1 MYFEPEIDVS
11 GPIIKVIGIGGGGG
25 NAVSHMVKHH
35 IEGVEF
41 FVINTDAQA
50 LKFIEVGN
58 VLQIGANITKGLGA
72 GANPDVGR
80 RAAEEDREEIKNF
93 LTGAEMVFIA
103 AGMGGGT
110 GTGAAPVVAQIAQ
123 ELGILTVAVVTKPF
137 SFEGKKR
144 KNFADEGTKMLSEH
158 VHSLITIPN
167 DKLLKVLGRGVKMR
181 EAFEKANNVLLDS
194 VQGIVEL
201 ITKPG
206 MINVDFSD
214 VKTVMSEM
222 GMAMMGVGKASGDS
236 RAKDAVDL
244 AFSSPLLEDVDLSG
258 AKGVLVNVTTGKDEL
273 LLDEFEEIG
282 NFVKQYLSA
291 DEAIVIIG
299 SSEDDSL
306 QGEIKVT
313 IVIAGIDRKASI
325 PENVITNSNIASSVN
340 VTHSNHS
347 DGVATN
353 LNEDQNM
360 IPTEKA
366 EDINVSIPAFLRNK

>member
-1 MYFEPEIDVS
+1 MYFEPEIDVT
-11 GPIIKVIGIGGGGG
+11 GPVIKVIGIGGGGG

-50 LKFIEVGN
+50 LKFIDVGH
-58 VLQIGANITKGLGA
+58 VLQIGTSITKGLGA

-80 RAAEEDREEIKNF
+80 RAAEEDRENIKNF

-110 GTGAAPVVAQIAQ
+110 GTGAAPVVAEIAQ

-137 SFEGKKR
+137 AFEGKKR
-144 KNFADEGTKMLSEH
+144 KTFADEGTKTLAEH

-181 EAFEKANNVLLDS
+181 EAFEKANDVLLDS

-206 MINVDFSD
+206 IINVDFSD

-222 GMAMMGVGKASGDS
+222 GMAMMGVGRASGDS

-258 AKGVLVNVTTGKDEL
+258 AKGVLVNVTSGKDEL
-273 LLDEFEEIG
+273 LLDEFDEIG

-299 SSEDDSL
+299 SSEDETSTD
-306 QGEIKVT
+306 EIKVT
-313 IVIAGIDRKASI
+313 VVIAGIDRKASI
-325 PENVITNSNIASSVN
+325 TDNVISNSNIATSAEINQNSENAISVN
-340 VTHSNHS
+340 
-347 DGVATN
+347 D
-353 LNEDQNM
+353 DQAM
-360 IPTEKA
+360 MKKEKVD
-366 EDINVSIPAFLRNK
+366 EINVTIPAFLRPKS

>member
-1 MYFEPEIDVS
+1 MYFEPEVDAT

-25 NAVSHMVKHH
+25 NAVSHMVRQH

-41 FVINTDAQA
+41 FVVNTDAQA
-50 LKFIEVGN
+50 LQFIEVGQT
-58 VLQIGANITKGLGA
+58 LQIGTAITKGLGA

-80 RAAEEDREEIKNF
+80 RAAEEDRENIKNF
-93 LTGAEMVFIA
+93 LNGAEMVFIA

-110 GTGAAPVVAQIAQ
+110 GTGAAPVVAEIAQ

-137 SFEGKKR
+137 AFEGKKR
-144 KNFADEGTKMLSEH
+144 KHFADEGIKTLSEH

-181 EAFEKANNVLLDS
+181 EAFDKANDVLLDS

-206 MINVDFSD
+206 LINVDFSD

-244 AFSSPLLEDVDLSG
+244 AFSSPFLEDFDLSG
-258 AKGVLVNVTTGKDEL
+258 AKGVLVNVTSGKDEL
-273 LLDEFEEIG
+273 LLDEFDEIG
-282 NFVKQYLSA
+282 NFVKQYLAA
-291 DEAIVIIG
+291 DDAIVIMG
-299 SSEDDSL
+299 SSEDEALTDSL
-306 QGEIKVT
+306 KVT
-313 IVIAGIDRKASI
+313 VVIAGIDKQTNSPNNINQNINHSKPVGELPKASQ
-325 PENVITNSNIASSVN
+325 A
-340 VTHSNHS
+340 
-347 DGVATN
+347 
-353 LNEDQNM
+353 
-360 IPTEKA
+360 TEKTDGI
-366 EDINVSIPAFLRNK
+366 DIAIPAFLRK